1 MVISN
6 SEPDSIEQD
15 KYILKTLGILLT
27 CRATNILHAISGT
40 GIDTALMGI
49 GHEGVEPVD
58 MPPLSMGTN
67 ECQQGGGAHLWF
79 V

>member
-6 SEPDSIEQD
+6 SEPDSIGQD

-27 CRATNILHAISGT
+27 VEQNILHAISGT

-49 GHEGVEPVD
+49 GHEKVEPVD
-58 MPPLSMGTN
+58 TPPISMGTN